1 MANPSTKNIAAKK
14 IYKQYNSYLQSEEQ
28 NILSEPDTMYA
39 TAFNDMVTIAN
50 YDKDYAADLLDV
62 SYKTITRYQK
72 ENKKLSPLQS
82 EFILKTIV
90 LYNKGE
96 KVFGSHKSFSNW
108 LQKPAHGLGNRVPNT
123 FITTVTGINHIVDE
137 LNRIAHGDLA

>member
-1 MANPSTKNIAAKK
+1 MKPQITAATV
-14 IYKQYNSYLQSEEQ
+14 YKQYKNHLADDAQ
-28 NILSEPDTMYA
+28 NIISEPEVMYA
-39 TAFNDMVTIAN
+39 SSFNDMLTVAN

-96 KVFGSHKSFSNW
+96 NVFGTNESFTNW
-108 LQKPAHGLGNRVPNT
+108 LNKPAFGMGNRVPKT
-123 FITTVTGINHIVDE
+123 FITTVTGINYILDE

>member
-1 MANPSTKNIAAKK
+1 MKTQINAAAV
-14 IYKQYNSYLQSEEQ
+14 YKQYKNYLTDESQ
-28 NILSEPDTMYA
+28 NILSEPEVMYA
-39 TAFNDMVTIAN
+39 TSFNDMLAVAN

-90 LYNKGE
+90 LHNKGE
-96 KVFGSHKSFSNW
+96 KVFGSNESFTRW
-108 LQKPAHGLGNRVPNT
+108 LKKPAFGFGNRLPNT
-123 FITTVTGINHIVDE
+123 FITTVTGINYILDE

>member
-1 MANPSTKNIAAKK
+1 MKTQLKAAQVYKEYKN
-14 IYKQYNSYLQSEEQ
+14 YLADEEQ
-28 NILSEPDTMYA
+28 NVLSEPEVMYA
-39 TAFNDMVTIAN
+39 TSFNDMIAVAN

-96 KVFGSHKSFSNW
+96 KVFGSHQSFANW
-108 LQKPAHGLGNRVPNT
+108 LNKPAFGLGNRFPNS
-123 FITTVTGINHIVDE
+123 FITTVTGINYIIDE
-137 LNRIAHGDLA
+137 LNRIAYGDLA

>member
-1 MANPSTKNIAAKK
+1 MKTQINAATV
-14 IYKQYNSYLQSEEQ
+14 YKQYKNYLTDEAQ
-28 NILSEPDTMYA
+28 NIVSEPEVVYA
-39 TAFNDMVTIAN
+39 TSFNDMLAVAN

-96 KVFGSHKSFSNW
+96 KVFGSNESFTNW
-108 LQKPAHGLGNRVPNT
+108 LNKPAFGMGNRVPKT
-123 FITTVTGINHIVDE
+123 FITTVTGINYILDE

>member
-1 MANPSTKNIAAKK
+1 MKTQINAATV
-14 IYKQYNSYLQSEEQ
+14 YKQYKNYLTDEAQ
-28 NILSEPDTMYA
+28 NIVSEPEVIYA
-39 TAFNDMVTIAN
+39 TSFNDMITVAN

-96 KVFGSHKSFSNW
+96 KVFGSNESFTNW
-108 LQKPAHGLGNRVPNT
+108 LNKPAFGMGNRVPKT
-123 FITTVTGINHIVDE
+123 FITTVTGIHYILDE

>member
-1 MANPSTKNIAAKK
+1 METKSTTPKV
-14 IYKQYNSYLQSEEQ
+14 YKEYKTYLEEEDL
-28 NILSEPDTMYA
+28 NVVSEPAAVYA
-39 TAFNDMVTIAN
+39 TSFNDMVTVSH

-72 ENKKLSPLQS
+72 EKKKFSPLQS
-82 EFILKTIV
+82 EYILKTIA

-96 KVFGSHKSFSNW
+96 KVFGNNESFANW
-108 LQKPAHGLGNRVPNT
+108 LTKPAFGLGNKIPNT
-123 FITTVTGINHIVDE
+123 FITTVTGINYIIDE

>member
-1 MANPSTKNIAAKK
+1 MKTQIDATKV
-14 IYKQYNSYLQSEEQ
+14 YKEYKNYLNDEEQ
-28 NILSEPDTMYA
+28 NILMEPAAIYA
-39 TAFNDMVTIAN
+39 TSFDDMIAVAS

-96 KVFGSHKSFSNW
+96 KVFGSHKSFTNW
-108 LQKPAHGLGNRVPNT
+108 LQKPAFGLGNRVPNT
-123 FITTVTGINHIVDE
+123 FITTVTGINYIVDE

>member
-1 MANPSTKNIAAKK
+1 MKTHIDADKV
-14 IYKQYNSYLQSEEQ
+14 YKQYKSYLIDEEQ
-28 NILSEPDTMYA
+28 NILSEPEVMYA
-39 TAFNDMVTIAN
+39 TSFNDMLAVAN

-90 LYNKGE
+90 LYNKGQ
-96 KVFGSHKSFSNW
+96 KVFGSQESFTNW
-108 LQKPAHGLGNRVPNT
+108 LQKPAYGLGNKLPKT
-123 FITTVTGINHIVDE
+123 FITTVTGINYIVDE

>member
-1 MANPSTKNIAAKK
+1 MKTQINAATV
-14 IYKQYNSYLQSEEQ
+14 YKQYKNYLSDEAQ
-28 NILSEPDTMYA
+28 NIVSEPEVMYA
-39 TAFNDMVTIAN
+39 TSFNDMLAVAN

-96 KVFGSHKSFSNW
+96 KVFGSNESFTNW
-108 LQKPAHGLGNRVPNT
+108 LNKPAFGMGNRVPKT
-123 FITTVTGINHIVDE
+123 FITTVTGINYILDE

>member
-1 MANPSTKNIAAKK
+1 MKTQITAASV
-14 IYKQYNSYLQSEEQ
+14 YKQYKNYLTDEAQ
-28 NILSEPDTMYA
+28 NIICEPEVMYA
-39 TAFNDMVTIAN
+39 TSFNDMLTVAN

-96 KVFGSHKSFSNW
+96 KVFGTHESFANW
-108 LQKPAHGLGNRVPNT
+108 LNKPAFGLGNRRPNT
-123 FITTVTGINHIVDE
+123 FITTVTGINYILDE

>member
-1 MANPSTKNIAAKK
+1 MKTQITAAAV
-14 IYKQYNSYLQSEEQ
+14 YKQYKNYLTDEAQ
-28 NILSEPDTMYA
+28 NIVSEPEVMYA
-39 TAFNDMVTIAN
+39 TAFNDMLTVAN
-50 YDKDYAADLLDV
+50 YEKDYAADLLDI

-96 KVFGSHKSFSNW
+96 KIFGTNKSFTNW
-108 LQKPAHGLGNRVPNT
+108 LNKPAFGMGNRLPNT
-123 FITTVTGINHIVDE
+123 FITTVTGINYILDE

>member
-1 MANPSTKNIAAKK
+1 MKTQITAATVYKEYKN
-14 IYKQYNSYLQSEEQ
+14 YLTDEAQ
-28 NILSEPDTMYA
+28 NIVSEPEVMYA
-39 TAFNDMVTIAN
+39 TSFNDMLTVAK

-96 KVFGSHKSFSNW
+96 KVFGTNESFTNW
-108 LQKPAHGLGNRVPNT
+108 LNKPAFGMGNRVPNT
-123 FITTVTGINHIVDE
+123 FITTVTGINYILDE